1 MFVVLRVPFLVLFSF
16 ILSRCLFVFRLL
28 LESPSLL
35 LFSLPWWRI
44 MLLCYYVSALC
55 PPRAPCDP
63 KERVFPLPLACGL
76 LSFLRCWC
84 WLICNCFFSS
94 VPFSISTW
102 TSFVFHP
109 VFLRTMTTTTTAAA
123 AAKTRRSNPFNVS
136 HQFPWWLITAGK
148 VPNIKNSSRRLPWR
162 ICTRV

>member
-1 MFVVLRVPFLVLFSF
+1 MFVVLRVPFFVLFSF
-16 ILSRCLFVFRLL
+16 ILSCCLFVFRLL
-28 LESPSLL
+28 LESLSLL

-44 MLLCYYVSALC
+44 MLLCYCVSALC

-63 KERVFPLPLACGL
+63 KERVFPLPLSCGL
-76 LSFLRCWC
+76 LSCVVDLDLSLLVSSLPSLFRFRLGHR
-84 WLICNCFFSS
+84 LFFILSS
-94 VPFSISTW
+94 CG
-102 TSFVFHP
+102 
-109 VFLRTMTTTTTAAA
+109 
-123 AAKTRRSNPFNVS
+123 RRRRRQQQQQQQKRDGRIPFNVS